1 MVSPARRIAPT
12 KLKGKTAIEYTYI
25 RQSLSRFQAR
35 QVLRNATTKPNDL
48 KEFWRLKR
56 FADMGRYLVC
66 RQELSRAHEAQVG
79 MVAMVGEKRVNE

>member
-1 MVSPARRIAPT
+1 MVSPERCFALT
-12 KLKGKTAIEYTYI
+12 KPKGKTGSEYTYI
-25 RQSLSRFQAR
+25 RKSLSRFQAR
-35 QVLRNATTKPNDL
+35 QDLRNETSKPNDL

-79 MVAMVGEKRVNE
+79 TVAMVGEKRVNE